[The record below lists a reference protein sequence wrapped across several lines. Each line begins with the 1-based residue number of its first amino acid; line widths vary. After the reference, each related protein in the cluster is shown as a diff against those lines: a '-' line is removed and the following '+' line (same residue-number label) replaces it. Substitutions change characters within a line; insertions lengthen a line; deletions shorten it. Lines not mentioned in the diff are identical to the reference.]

1 MITLKLNRFQSVNG
15 EEEEEVRCGQPLRV
29 WRVLGGNWRWFICIG
44 FIDIILI
51 MKAIC
56 FWVMCLWDWCDSRRY
71 YMILPAHSSRNLWS
85 RWKWNEWNPA
95 CLKRWGSWRLIDWV
109 FSGSWTSRRFVRE
122 RRNKGMGIRRNRFCF
137 WCMIREQ
144 QHRMMRKWENGYL
157 RIGGNRCSGSNQY
170 RSRFLWMTVEGYLH
184 QSNNKSILSRITEPI
199 RPKFQSLPLNSVN
212 EGRSIHSSLHSI
224 SLRIVNVF
232 LYL

>member
-122 RRNKGMGIRRNRFCF
+122 RRNRGWGLDVLAFASDGWFESSSIEGWGNGRMGTWGLEGIGVVEALITEVDSIRR
-137 WCMIREQ
+137 
-144 QHRMMRKWENGYL
+144 
-157 RIGGNRCSGSNQY
+157 
-170 RSRFLWMTVEGYLH
+170 
-184 QSNNKSILSRITEPI
+184 
-199 RPKFQSLPLNSVN
+199 
-212 EGRSIHSSLHSI
+212 
-224 SLRIVNVF
+224 
-232 LYL
+232 